1 MQLTSTDILQRFPE
15 LSDSHLLL
23 AGYRGSHAHGTYLPP
38 EDPNGTDDIDLFAV
52 FTRGRS
58 FYGSMYDYERPQET
72 YTSAGETLDI
82 EAVELRK
89 FLVLCAKGN
98 PNVHGYLWTAPQ
110 DTLIESPG
118 GKMLRF
124 HRSQLLSQ
132 QVFRAFLGYV
142 NSRLSSLQAPQKQ
155 RYMGAKREELLKQHG
170 YDIKDAAHCVRLAY
184 QIGIL
189 AVEHAI
195 PVRLDGDVLTTVKA
209 IKTGTVPLA
218 QATATIAEYL
228 STAEALTKNHLA
240 NFPERVSTETLQKV
254 FEEVL
259 STTSWGGPSC

>member
-1 MQLTSTDILQRFPE
+1 MQLTSKEILQRFPDLAE
-15 LSDSHLLL
+15 SQILL

-38 EDPNGTDDIDLFAV
+38 SDPNGTDDIDLFAV
-52 FTRGRS
+52 FSRGCM

-72 YTSAGETLDI
+72 FTSAGETLDI

-98 PNVHGYLWTAPQ
+98 PNVHGYLWTDPS
-110 DTLIESPG
+110 DMLVESPA

-124 HRSQLLSQ
+124 YRGELLSQ
-132 QVFRAFLGYV
+132 QVFKAFLGYV
-142 NSRLSSLQAPQKQ
+142 NSRLRSLQAPQKA
-155 RYMGAKREELLKQHG
+155 RYMGAKREELLQLHG

-184 QIGIL
+184 QIGTL
-189 AVEHAI
+189 AVEQRI

-218 QATATIAEYL
+218 EATATIAEYL
-228 STAEALTKNHLA
+228 STAEMLTKNHLA

-254 FEEVL
+254 FVQVV
-259 STTSWGGPSC
+259 SHTPWGGPSC